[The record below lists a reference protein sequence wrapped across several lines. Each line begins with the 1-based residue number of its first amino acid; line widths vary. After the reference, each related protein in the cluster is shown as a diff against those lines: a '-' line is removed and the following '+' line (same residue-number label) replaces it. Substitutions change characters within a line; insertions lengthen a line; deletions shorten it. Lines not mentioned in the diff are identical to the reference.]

1 MGEGKPTGR
10 GRAQQGVRPGR
21 GRAPVT
27 SKLESDSSSTNR
39 ASQTNNRALLLA
51 VAGASLFIA
60 AMDAYVV
67 VTLLP
72 AMIAD
77 VGLTIDRIEQATPL
91 VTGFLGGYMVAMP
104 LLGAYSDV
112 RGRAP
117 IYVAC
122 LATFAVGSVIT
133 ATAGL
138 WTFGLAWLVVGR
150 VLQGLGG
157 GGLVPLTLA
166 IAADLYRG
174 GGRTVALGSVAGLQE
189 AGSVFGPLYGAT
201 LAAAAAS
208 IGGWRFVFWFNVPL
222 AAVCGAALYVL
233 DRRLTPRTDAPPRS
247 PGGSIDWLSALLLG
261 SGLGLLVL
269 ALYPDDPANRATG
282 ALFVPAGLVSLA
294 LLAAYGWRQLRQ
306 IEPLIPRAL
315 LRSRRFIGSTGANLL
330 IGAAL
335 MVALVDVP
343 LLGRLVFG
351 LDELNSGLLLTR
363 FLVGVPVGAV
373 LGGLAGRRFGGWATA
388 LAGVALAAVAFL
400 QMSAWP
406 INELD
411 LRLGPLRQAD
421 VALAACGIG
430 FGIVIAPLAAAVLDL
445 TRAENHGLASSLVV
459 LARTLGMLI
468 GLSTLT
474 AFGLHRFNQIL
485 GTPQLNDPT
494 VKERVDHLARLV
506 SAAFLQEYREIFGI
520 AAALCVLAGVV
531 ILVTL
536 GPQPYCFSATAS
548 K

>member
-1 MGEGKPTGR
+1 MSSG
-10 GRAQQGVRPGR
+10 
-21 GRAPVT
+21 
-27 SKLESDSSSTNR
+27 SKVSSP
-39 ASQTNNRALLLA
+39 ASSEATAKGNNRALLLGL
-51 VAGASLFIA
+51 AGAGLFIA

-91 VTGFLGGYMVAMP
+91 VSGFLGGYVVAMP

-117 IYVAC
+117 IYAAC
-122 LATFAVGSVIT
+122 MAAFAFGSLIT

-138 WTFGLAWLVVGR
+138 WTPAGLSWLVAGR

-166 IAADLYRG
+166 IAADLYRDS
-174 GGRTVALGSVAGLQE
+174 GGRMVALGAVGGLQE
-189 AGSVFGPLYGAT
+189 AGSVFGPLYGST
-201 LAAAAAS
+201 VAAAAAS
-208 IGGWRFVFWFNVPL
+208 AGDWRFVFWLNVPL
-222 AAVCGAALYVL
+222 AAICGTGLYL
-233 DRRLTPRTDAPPRS
+233 MHRRLSSAGSATAPLR
-247 PGGSIDWLSALLLG
+247 GAIDWVSAVLL
-261 SGLGLLVL
+261 GLGLGLMVF
-269 ALYPDDPANRATG
+269 ALYPDDPNNRATG
-282 ALFVPAGLVSLA
+282 SLLIPAGLASIVV
-294 LLAAYGWRQLRQ
+294 LAAYAWRQLRQ

-315 LRSRRFIGSTGANLL
+315 LRSRRFIGSSLANLL

-335 MVALVDVP
+335 IVALVDVP
-343 LLGRLVFG
+343 LLGRLVFN
-351 LDELNSGLLLTR
+351 LDQLDSGLLLTR

-373 LGGLAGRRFGGWATA
+373 LGGLLARRLGGWLTATIGI
-388 LAGVALAAVAFL
+388 AGAAVAFL
-400 QMSAWP
+400 QMSAWQS
-406 INELD
+406 NELS
-411 LRLGPLRQAD
+411 LHLGPLRQAD
-421 VALAACGIG
+421 IALAACGLG

-459 LARTLGMLI
+459 LARTAGMLI
-468 GLSTLT
+468 GLSALT
-474 AFGLHRFNQIL
+474 AFGLHRFHEIL
-485 GTPQLNDPT
+485 GNPQLNDPT

-506 SAAFLQEYREIFGI
+506 AAAFLQEYREIFGI

-531 ILVTL
+531 ILLTL
-536 GPQPYCFSATAS
+536 VPPVYRFSATAS

>member
-1 MGEGKPTGR
+1 VTGGAPTS
-10 GRAQQGVRPGR
+10 RP
-21 GRAPVT
+21 
-27 SKLESDSSSTNR
+27 R
-39 ASQTNNRALLLA
+39 ASTAATATSNRALLLGL
-51 VAGASLFIA
+51 AGAGLFIA

-91 VTGFLGGYMVAMP
+91 VTGFLGGYVVAMP

-117 IYVAC
+117 IYAAC
-122 LATFAVGSVIT
+122 MATFALGSVIT

-138 WTFGLAWLVVGR
+138 WTFAGLPWLVVGR

-166 IAADLYRG
+166 IAADLYRDS
-174 GGRTVALGSVAGLQE
+174 GRTVALGLVAGLQE

-208 IGGWRFVFWFNVPL
+208 AGGWRFVFWCNVPL
-222 AAVCGAALYVL
+222 AAICGSGLYL
-233 DRRLTPRTDAPPRS
+233 LHRRLAPGASAVPVRA
-247 PGGSIDWLSALLLG
+247 SIDWLSASLLG
-261 SGLGLLVL
+261 AGLALLVL

-282 ALFVPAGLVSLA
+282 SLFIPAGLASLLVLVVYA
-294 LLAAYGWRQLRQ
+294 WRQLRR
-306 IEPLIPRAL
+306 IEPLIPRGL
-315 LRSRRFIGSTGANLL
+315 LRSRRFIGSSVANLL

-343 LLGRLVFG
+343 LLGRLVFN
-351 LDELNSGLLLTR
+351 LDQLDSGLLLTR
-363 FLVGVPVGAV
+363 FLVGVPAGAV
-373 LGGLAGRRFGGWATA
+373 MGGLLAPRLGGWVTATA
-388 LAGVALAAVAFL
+388 GIAVAALAFI
-400 QMSAWP
+400 QMSGWQST
-406 INELD
+406 ELA

-421 VALAACGIG
+421 VALAACGLG

-474 AFGLHRFNQIL
+474 AFGLHRFHEIL

-494 VKERVDHLARLV
+494 VKERVEHLARLV
-506 SAAFLQEYREIFGI
+506 AAAFLQEYREIFGI
-520 AAALCVLAGVV
+520 AAALCVLAGLV
-531 ILVTL
+531 ILATMA
-536 GPQPYCFSATAS
+536 PRPYRFSATAS
-548 K
+548 R

>member
-1 MGEGKPTGR
+1 
-10 GRAQQGVRPGR
+10 
-21 GRAPVT
+21 VT
-27 SKLESDSSSTNR
+27 SASGSSSQAPAQSTPT
-39 ASQTNNRALLLA
+39 SGNRALLLGL
-51 VAGASLFIA
+51 AGAGLFIA

-77 VGLTIDRIEQATPL
+77 VGLTVDRIEQATPL
-91 VTGFLGGYMVAMP
+91 VTGFLGGYVVAMP
-104 LLGAYSDV
+104 LLGAYSDI

-122 LATFAVGSVIT
+122 LAAFAVGSVIT

-138 WTFGLAWLVVGR
+138 WTFAGLPWLVAGR

-174 GGRTVALGSVAGLQE
+174 SGRTVALGSVAGLQE

-208 IGGWRFVFWFNVPL
+208 AGGWRFVFWCNVPL
-222 AAVCGAALYVL
+222 AAVCGTGLYL
-233 DRRLTPRTDAPPRS
+233 LHRRLALGTATS
-247 PGGSIDWLSALLLG
+247 PMRGSIDWISAVLLG
-261 SGLGLLVL
+261 AGLGLLVF

-282 ALFVPAGLVSLA
+282 SLFIPAGLASIVVLG
-294 LLAAYGWRQLRQ
+294 AYAWRQLRQ
-306 IEPLIPRAL
+306 IEPLVPRAL
-315 LRSRRFIGSTGANLL
+315 LRSPQFIGSSVANLL

-343 LLGRLVFG
+343 LLGRLVFNLNQ
-351 LDELNSGLLLTR
+351 LDSGLLLTR

-373 LGGLAGRRFGGWATA
+373 LGGLMSRRLGGRQSA
-388 LAGVALAAVAFL
+388 LLGIVIAAIAFV
-400 QMSAWP
+400 QMSTWQTT
-406 INELD
+406 ELD
-411 LRLGPLRQAD
+411 LRWGLLRQAD
-421 VALAACGIG
+421 LALAACGLG
-430 FGIVIAPLAAAVLDL
+430 FGIVIAPLAAAVLNL

-474 AFGLHRFNQIL
+474 AFGLHRFHQIL
-485 GTPQLNDPT
+485 GSPQLNDPT
-494 VKERVDHLARLV
+494 IKERVDHLARLV
-506 SAAFLQEYREIFGI
+506 AAAFLQEYREIFVI

-531 ILVTL
+531 IFITL
-536 GPQPYCFSATAS
+536 GPQSYRFSATAS
-548 K
+548 R